1 VEYIQKNINLAVYTS
16 WLIGGRA
23 DFFCLPTTVEELKS
37 CISWSQEQNLPI
49 TILGGG
55 SNVLISDKG
64 IRGLT
69 ICLKKMTGIEYT
81 ENQNSFDIICLSGTG
96 KNELLKLFLKLKLP
110 AALFVAGIPGDVG
123 GGVVMNAGVS
133 ENISPREFNEIV
145 SWIEILKPDLSIEK
159 INSNQLKWSYR
170 HCDGWQK
177 GIIVKVGISVP
188 NKQDTQVIER
198 VREANKI
205 RLSKQPLDM
214 PSCGSV
220 FINPKG
226 FRAAQ
231 LIDECGLKGL
241 QIGQAQVSKKHANF
255 IVNLGEA
262 TANDTWSLIQKVQ
275 EQVELK
281 KSVLLKTEVI
291 RLGDWS

>member
-1 VEYIQKNINLAVYTS
+1 MPK
-16 WLIGGRA
+16 
-23 DFFCLPTTVEELKS
+23 
-37 CISWSQEQNLPI
+37 
-49 TILGGG
+49 
-55 SNVLISDKG
+55 
-64 IRGLT
+64 
-69 ICLKKMTGIEYT
+69 
-81 ENQNSFDIICLSGTG
+81 
-96 KNELLKLFLKLKLP
+96 
-110 AALFVAGIPGDVG
+110 
-123 GGVVMNAGVS
+123 
-133 ENISPREFNEIV
+133 
-145 SWIEILKPDLSIEK
+145 
-159 INSNQLKWSYR
+159 
-170 HCDGWQK
+170 
-177 GIIVKVGISVP
+177 
-188 NKQDTQVIER
+188 KQDNQVIEK

-262 TANDTWSLIQKVQ
+262 TAKDIWSLIQKVQ

-291 RLGDWS
+291 RLGEWS

>member
-1 VEYIQKNINLAVYTS
+1 MEYIQKNINLAVYTS